1 MRLLELETDDVVKD
15 PEGKC
20 TEKNINMK
28 RKQFK
33 VIADVAI
40 NTHTYS
46 TVNCSQFS
54 GNEVSQ
60 RWEIFSLCS
69 SDKLRRDRDEQMM
82 SQILY

>member
-33 VIADVAI
+33 IIADVAI
-40 NTHTYS
+40 NTHTLLD
-46 TVNCSQFS
+46 CELFS
-54 GNEVSQ
+54 VFGKRSFTEMGN
-60 RWEIFSLCS
+60 
-69 SDKLRRDRDEQMM
+69 
-82 SQILY
+82 ILTLFFRHATS